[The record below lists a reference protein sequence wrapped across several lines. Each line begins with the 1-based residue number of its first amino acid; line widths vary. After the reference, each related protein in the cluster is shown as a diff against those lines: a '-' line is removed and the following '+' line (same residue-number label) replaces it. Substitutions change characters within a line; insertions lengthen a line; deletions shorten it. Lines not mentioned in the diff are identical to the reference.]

1 MMLDTDAI
9 SKEMFAEAAKA
20 AREFADA
27 RFDGRDGGAC
37 GFSWVEV
44 YPESKGNT
52 KQGKIERSVLKAMG
66 FKQDWTGKAY
76 QVWDPAKWPG
86 QSIDIK
92 EAGATAAANVLR
104 KYGFRAYVSSR
115 LD

>member
-1 MMLDTDAI
+1 MLDTDAI
-9 SKEMFAEAAKA
+9 AKEMFTEASRA

-37 GFSWVEV
+37 GFAWVEV

-52 KQGKIERSVLKAMG
+52 KQGKIERAVLKAMG
-66 FKQDWTGKAY
+66 FRQDWTGKAY
-76 QVWDPAKWPG
+76 QVWDPANWPG
-86 QSIDIK
+86 QSIDCK
-92 EAGATAAANVLR
+92 EAGATAAAEVLR
-104 KYGFRAYVSSR
+104 KYGFRAYAGSR